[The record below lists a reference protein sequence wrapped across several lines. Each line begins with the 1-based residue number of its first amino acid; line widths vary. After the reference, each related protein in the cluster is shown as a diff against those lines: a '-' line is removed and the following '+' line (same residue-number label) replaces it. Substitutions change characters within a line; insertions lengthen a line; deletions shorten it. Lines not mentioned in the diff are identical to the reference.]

1 MSYFKNFRIL
11 FLAIILTLFSLI
23 QQSFADSSPENFI
36 SSVSNQTLGV
46 IRSKDSEKK
55 KITRLEKI
63 FNSSVD
69 VDWMA
74 KFAIAKFWKSMS
86 PEQKKSYLAAY
97 RKYLIKTY
105 VPRFKEYNNQEIKIT
120 GTKDMGNGQYVVSTQ
135 IVTVKGGEKNTINIS
150 YRCKQDG
157 DKFQIRDIIGED
169 FSLLATQRSE
179 FASVVTSGGIDKLI
193 KTLSEK

>member
-11 FLAIILTLFSLI
+11 FLAIALVFVSLVKE
-23 QQSFADSSPENFI
+23 SFADSKPENFI
-36 SSVSNQTLGV
+36 SSVSNQTLSI

-55 KITRLEKI
+55 KITKLEKV

-86 PEQKKSYLAAY
+86 ADQKKLYLAAY
-97 RKYLIKTY
+97 KKYLIKTY

-179 FASVVTSGGIDKLI
+179 FASVITSGGIDKLI
-193 KTLSEK
+193 KTLSDK